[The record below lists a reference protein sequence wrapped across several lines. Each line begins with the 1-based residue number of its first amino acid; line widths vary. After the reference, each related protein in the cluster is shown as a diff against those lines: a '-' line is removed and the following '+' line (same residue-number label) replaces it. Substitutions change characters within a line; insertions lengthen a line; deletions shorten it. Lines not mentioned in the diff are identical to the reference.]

1 MAGLCLRHR
10 RRPARHAEIW
20 DERLARFLRRRSAL
34 AQTLRLFG
42 AGRADAERR
51 SGRMKFTLS
60 WLKPHLNTDADLPT
74 VLKGLTTL
82 GLEVEGVE
90 NPAEK
95 DAKRGGEGKWGAV
108 RVDRGGG
115 Q

>member
-60 WLKPHLNTDADLPT
+60 WLKTHLHTDAALQT
-74 VLKGLTTL
+74 VLQGLTNI
-82 GLEVEGVE
+82 GFAVAGVE
-90 NPAEK
+90 DTVEK
-95 DAKRGGEGKWGAV
+95 QIGKEVGGEGVCK
-108 RVDRGGG
+108 
-115 Q
+115 